1 MWKMAKRGQL
11 IVADKLPEKEE
22 ERGGFPPLLLCLKPN
37 FFSIFGYFV
46 NEIQVGVFADFGVIQ
61 FEIYRLFCVS
71 SKNMNL
77 LRQDNSLRLFVV
89 FVIDFQLIR

>member
-1 MWKMAKRGQL
+1 MSWMAKRGRL

-22 ERGGFPPLLLCLKPN
+22 ERGGKPPLLLCLKPN

-46 NEIQVGVFADFGVIQ
+46 NEIQVGVFADFGIIQ

-71 SKNMNL
+71 GRNMNL
-77 LRQDNSLRLFVV
+77 LRQNNPFRLFVV
-89 FVIDFQLIR
+89 YIIDFQFIR